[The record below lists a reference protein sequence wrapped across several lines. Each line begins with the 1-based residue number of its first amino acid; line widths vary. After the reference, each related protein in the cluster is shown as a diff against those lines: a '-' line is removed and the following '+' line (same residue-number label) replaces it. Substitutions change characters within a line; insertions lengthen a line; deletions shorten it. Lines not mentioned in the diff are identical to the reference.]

1 MSNPNQYS
9 HRISILFNE
18 YLRGQLELEELID
31 RLRAIEALH
40 KQGYND
46 NKSESTLWFKFS
58 KDDTLVTTIDDLEK
72 DLSNK
77 NREYTLERIREALNV
92 DQELSIHYS

>member
-18 YLRGQLELEELID
+18 YLKGHLELEELIE
-31 RLRAIEALH
+31 RLRVIEALH
-40 KQGYND
+40 MQSHND
-46 NKSESTLWFKFS
+46 NKSESTLWFRFS

-77 NREYTLERIREALNV
+77 NREYTLEKIREALNV
-92 DQELSIHYS
+92 DQELTIYYS